1 MTAAGRKAM
10 KRLSHPYRTRRKAP
24 SSRMG
29 ARTNVIHS
37 SSALRYM
44 AGIMACS

>member
-44 AGIMACS
+44 AGIMASS